1 MPLLLA
7 GLALAY
13 LVMLLL
19 GGAEL
24 DRSLLILMHG
34 AEGTVS
40 ARWAAELARVSDPL
54 FLTGAAGAGAG
65 VLLYRRAWR
74 RAASLGAVIAG
85 GLLLA
90 ALSASATA
98 GLRPSD
104 ALPQGGTAMA
114 FPDPGTAAV
123 TLVALALALL
133 LPRRPAWRDAATFAA
148 SALAFAH
155 GVARLLTGAAW
166 PTDVIGAWA
175 LALCWTLLLLRL
187 AGAERDRGT
196 DGETGE
202 PGVTR
207 VRNQDKADGA
217 NLPRFNEK

>member
-24 DRSLLILMHG
+24 DRSILILMHSS
-34 AEGTVS
+34 EGTAAS
-40 ARWAAELARVSDPL
+40 DWAAALARAADPL
-54 FLTGAAGAGAG
+54 ILTGAAGTGGG

-74 RAASLGAVIAG
+74 RAATLGVAIVG

-90 ALSASATA
+90 VLSASATGA
-98 GLRPSD
+98 LRPTD
-104 ALPQGGTAMA
+104 ALPQGGAAMA
-114 FPDPGTAAV
+114 FPDLQTTAF

-133 LPRRPAWRDAATFAA
+133 LPRRPERRDAATFAA
-148 SALAFAH
+148 SALAFAY
-155 GVARLLTGAAW
+155 GVARLLTGAVW

-175 LALCWTLLLLRL
+175 VALCWTLLVLQL
-187 AGAERDRGT
+187 AGAAGDRGT
-196 DGETGE
+196 GIGE
-202 PGVTR
+202 PASAGSGEKDSPAGTR
-207 VRNQDKADGA
+207 PPPSTA
-217 NLPRFNEK
+217 E